1 MDINRNY
8 IGCEV
13 KERSWHTDEILAAA
27 LLKMIRGEIN
37 IKIVRKFSDDP
48 KYFKFNHPAFEF
60 KMMYSNYNIYAH
72 YDFDS
77 LIQNAGYCQFV
88 DYKSQKI
95 KEILES
101 MEPSSSDLTIWE
113 KSYKNAIEFARCF
126 LHSRFTEASLRRNCF
141 DEIKEYE
148 DEGKRYA
155 ILYDNNAPWRSVIDK
170 FSNIDFI
177 IIDEISHNKEEKSI
191 HYEANGIEVISPHL
205 VHVYIVKDA
214 DNKPHISIYEKTEN
228 IGGYLQPTGMY
239 ITTKDGSEEF
249 IEHKSLSFNSSDLAI
264 RFVEHMIK
272 QHDEASKK
280 GENENVKENL

>member
-1 MDINRNY
+1 MDVNRNY

-13 KERSWHTDEILAAA
+13 KERSWNTDEILAAA

-37 IKIVRKFSDDP
+37 IKVVRKFSDDP

-60 KMMYSNYNIYAH
+60 RTMYSIYNIYAH
-72 YDFDS
+72 YDFD
-77 LIQNAGYCQFV
+77 LIIRNVGVVCPFIE
-88 DYKSQKI
+88 KGPKRFEKMI
-95 KEILES
+95 KS

-177 IIDEISHNKEEKSI
+177 IVDEKSHNKEEKRI
-191 HYEANGIEVISPHL
+191 YYEENGIEVISPHL
-205 VHVYIVKDA
+205 VHVYTVEDKD
-214 DNKPHISIYEKTEN
+214 KQPKISIYERTEN
-228 IGGYLQPTGMY
+228 IGGYIRPTRTY
-239 ITTKDGSEEF
+239 LITKEGNEEV
-249 IEHKSLSFNSSDLAI
+249 IEPKSLSFNSVDLAI
-264 RFVEHMIK
+264 KFVEHMIK

-280 GENENVKENL
+280 GENENVKEE

>member
-1 MDINRNY
+1 MVVNKLY

-27 LLKMIRGEIN
+27 LLKMMRGEIH
-37 IKIVRKFSDDP
+37 IKVVRKFSDDP

-60 KMMYSNYNIYAH
+60 KMMYSNYNIYTH

-88 DYKSQKI
+88 DYESQKFE
-95 KEILES
+95 EILES
-101 MEPSSSDLTIWE
+101 MEPSSNDLTIWE
-113 KSYKNAIEFARCF
+113 ISYTNAVEFACRF
-126 LHSRFTEASLRRNCF
+126 LLSRFTEASLRRKCF

-148 DEGKRYA
+148 DEGKRHA

-177 IIDEISHNKEEKSI
+177 IVDEISHNKEEKRI
-191 HYEANGIEVISPHL
+191 YHEANGIDVISPYM
-205 VHVYIVKDA
+205 VHVYIVKDE
-214 DNKPHISIYEKTEN
+214 DDKPHISIYEKTEN

-239 ITTKDGSEEF
+239 ITTKDGSEEI

-264 RFVEHMIK
+264 RFVERMIE

-280 GENENVKENL
+280 GENENVKEN

>member
-88 DYKSQKI
+88 DYESQKI

-177 IIDEISHNKEEKSI
+177 IVDEISHNKEEKRI
-191 HYEANGIEVISPHL
+191 YYEENGIEVISPYV
-205 VHVYIVKDA
+205 VHVYIVKDI
-214 DNKPHISIYEKTEN
+214 NKQPKISIYEKTEN
-228 IGGYLQPTGMY
+228 NGGYLQPTRTY
-239 ITTKDGSEEF
+239 VVTK
-249 IEHKSLSFNSSDLAI
+249 
-264 RFVEHMIK
+264 
-272 QHDEASKK
+272 
-280 GENENVKENL
+280 

>member
-1 MDINRNY
+1 MDVNRNY

-27 LLKMIRGEIN
+27 LLKMIIGDIN
-37 IKIVRKFSDDP
+37 IRVVRKFSDDP

-88 DYKSQKI
+88 DYESQKI

-148 DEGKRYA
+148 DEGKHYA

-177 IIDEISHNKEEKSI
+177 IVDEISHNKEEKRI
-191 HYEANGIEVISPHL
+191 YYEANGIEVISPYV
-205 VHVYIVKDA
+205 VHVYTVKNK
-214 DNKPHISIYEKTEN
+214 DNQPKISIYEKTEN
-228 IGGYLQPTGMY
+228 IGGYLQPTKIY
-239 ITTKDGSEEF
+239 VTTKEGNEEV
-249 IEHKSLSFNSSDLAI
+249 IEHNSLSFNSVDLAI

-272 QHDEASKK
+272 HHDERF
-280 GENENVKENL
+280 

>member
-1 MDINRNY
+1 MDVNRNY

-60 KMMYSNYNIYAH
+60 KMMYSNYNIYTH

-88 DYKSQKI
+88 DYESQKFE
-95 KEILES
+95 EILES
-101 MEPSSSDLTIWE
+101 MEPSSNDLTIWE
-113 KSYKNAIEFARCF
+113 KSYTNAVEFACRF
-126 LHSRFTEASLRRNCF
+126 LLSRFTEASLRRKCF

-177 IIDEISHNKEEKSI
+177 IVDEISHNKEEKRI
-191 HYEANGIEVISPHL
+191 YHEANGIDVISPHL
-205 VHVYIVKDA
+205 VHVYTVEDKD
-214 DNKPHISIYEKTEN
+214 KQPKISIYERTEN
-228 IGGYLQPTGMY
+228 IGGYIRPTRTY
-239 ITTKDGSEEF
+239 LITKEGNEEV
-249 IEHKSLSFNSSDLAI
+249 IELKSLSFNSVDLAI
-264 RFVEHMIK
+264 KFVEHMIK